1 MTNAAKNRGM
11 LPLLSKMAGGKSSAG
26 NPLFADF
33 ISVAQQLE
41 KLGFTFHRGN
51 VLLLEPLEEQ

>member
-1 MTNAAKNRGM
+1 
-11 LPLLSKMAGGKSSAG
+11 MAGGKSGAG
-26 NPLFADF
+26 NPLFTDF
-33 ISVAQQLE
+33 ISVAQRLE